1 MTDRTETV
9 QALLALPGH
18 ERLEA
23 LESVVVTEF
32 RAALLMTEDEGLP
45 LDKAFF
51 ELGLT
56 SLRITEVKRRL
67 EDRLGCDI
75 SANALF
81 NRPTVRE
88 LVAYLSTD
96 VLTDLFPQPTARA
109 AAPSDSGGD
118 VSDGDRA
125 LVDDLLKDLYSA

>member
-1 MTDRTETV
+1 MTDRTDTIED
-9 QALLALPGH
+9 LLALPAH
-18 ERLEA
+18 ERTEA

-32 RAALLMTEDEGLP
+32 RAALLMGPDEQLP

-56 SLRITEVKRRL
+56 SLRITDVKRRL

-96 VLTDLFPQPTARA
+96 VLAEVFPAREA
-109 AAPSDSGGD
+109 VAVAAPAVADT
-118 VSDGDRA
+118 DRA
-125 LVDDLLKDLYSA
+125 LVDDLLEDLYRA